1 MVAFVTDQAKVVG
14 ILEKL
19 GLPTEP
25 PRTARARAPPAQ
37 EELFEAASADFA
49 SDPIYPDA

>member
-1 MVAFVTDQAKVVG
+1 MVAFVTDEAKAVE

-25 PRTARARAPPAQ
+25 PRTARARAPPVQ
-37 EELFEAASADFA
+37 EELEAAFA
-49 SDPIYPDA
+49 P